1 MAREKHEDE
10 QRRKTARRRRQRP
23 NSGDKQPFHGQR
35 RAPSI
40 AINTSMWTV
49 HSGRTKGRL
58 PRTKRQRG
66 RDVFAPA
73 SSRQN
78 SQEPPFLVQSR
89 VSGCLSETA
98 PQPQLPLCSK
108 SVLPQPDIQLPE
120 ESRWS
125 DEGHMGLYLEDS
137 LRSRPASRWV
147 LLPRAREHLLRS
159 QISTPFPTRIPTGLC
174 LPSEPEPVG
183 VNLVSLLIIIPLW
196 GGAV

>member
-78 SQEPPFLVQSR
+78 SQEPPFLVQSCWSENCPPASVTPLLQECSPPTRHPAARR
-89 VSGCLSETA
+89 V
-98 PQPQLPLCSK
+98 PLERRGTHGF
-108 SVLPQPDIQLPE
+108 VF
-120 ESRWS
+120 
-125 DEGHMGLYLEDS
+125 LEDS